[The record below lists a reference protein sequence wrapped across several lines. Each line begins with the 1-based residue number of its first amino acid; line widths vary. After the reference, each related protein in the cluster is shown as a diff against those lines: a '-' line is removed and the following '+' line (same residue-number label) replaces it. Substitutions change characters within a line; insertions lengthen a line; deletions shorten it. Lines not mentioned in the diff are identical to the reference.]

1 MSEEFLLT
9 RAIAGNSDCF
19 GELASRWQGKL
30 YGFIYRHVS
39 DAEEARDLTQ
49 TTLTKAFEKLGGLS
63 DPAKFTGWIYKIAL
77 NECRMRLRQRRT
89 RKQVSY
95 DEYADSG
102 LVETEKRTPETSLES
117 RELVEV
123 LKESFEELSEEQR
136 TVIIMKEYQDLKF
149 HEIAEILEM
158 PLSTV
163 KSRMYLGLKTLRKL
177 MESKV

>member
-1 MSEEFLLT
+1 
-9 RAIAGNSDCF
+9 
-19 GELASRWQGKL
+19 
-30 YGFIYRHVS
+30 
-39 DAEEARDLTQ
+39 
-49 TTLTKAFEKLGGLS
+49 
-63 DPAKFTGWIYKIAL
+63 
-77 NECRMRLRQRRT
+77 MRLRQRRT